1 MLIFTDMVTIK
12 TFPFNPFYENSYVL
26 SDETGE
32 CVIIDPG
39 CHIEE
44 EEQELKAYIEKNKLK
59 PVKLLNTHCHI
70 DHVFG
75 NPFVAETWGLP
86 LEIHP
91 LDLAVLESF
100 PKVCQMYGFNGKI
113 QPDPVFTLE
122 EGKQVKFGN
131 TTLEIFFTPGH
142 SPGSVCF
149 YNAAEKFLIGGD
161 VLFQGSI
168 GRSDL
173 PGGDY
178 ETLLKSIRQKL
189 FILPADVTVYSGH
202 GSPTKIGVEK
212 KTNPFVGE
220 GQ

>member
-1 MLIFTDMVTIK
+1 MIK
-12 TFPFNPFYENSYVL
+12 IKAFPFNPFYENSYVL

-39 CHIEE
+39 CHNEDEE
-44 EEQELKAYIEKNKLK
+44 AELKSYIETNNLK

-75 NPFVAETWGLP
+75 NPFVAETWSLP

-91 LDLAVLESF
+91 LDLVVLESY
-100 PKVCQMYGFNGKI
+100 PKVCEMYGFPMKKL
-113 QPDPVFTLE
+113 QPEPVFTLE

-149 YNAAEKFLIGGD
+149 YHAKEKFVIGGD

-178 ETLLKSIRQKL
+178 ETLLKSIREKL
-189 FILPADVTVYSGH
+189 FVLPDDVTVYSGH
-202 GSPTKIGVEK
+202 GGATTIGMEK

-220 GQ
+220 AN

>member
-1 MLIFTDMVTIK
+1 MVTIK
-12 TFPFNPFYENSYVL
+12 TFPFNPFYENTYVL

-39 CHIEE
+39 CHNAE
-44 EEQELKAYIEKNKLK
+44 EEQELKSYIEKSHLR

-75 NPFVAETWGLP
+75 NPFVSETWKLS
-86 LEIHP
+86 LEINA
-91 LDLAVLESF
+91 LEVKVLESF
-100 PKVCQMYGFNGKI
+100 PMVCQMYGFNGKI
-113 QPDPVFTLE
+113 QPEPVLTLE

-131 TTLEIFFTPGH
+131 TTLDIFFTPGH

-149 YNAAEKFLIGGD
+149 YNAKEKFAISGD

-173 PGGDY
+173 PGGSAAV
-178 ETLLKSIRQKL
+178 LLNSIREKL
-189 FILPADVTVYSGH
+189 FVLPDDVKIYSGH
-202 GSPTKIGVEK
+202 GGMTKIGI
-212 KTNPFVGE
+212 
-220 GQ
+220 